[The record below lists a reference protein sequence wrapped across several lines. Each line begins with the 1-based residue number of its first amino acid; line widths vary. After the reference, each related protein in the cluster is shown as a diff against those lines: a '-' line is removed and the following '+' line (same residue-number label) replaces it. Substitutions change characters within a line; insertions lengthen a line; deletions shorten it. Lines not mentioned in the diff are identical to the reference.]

1 MPKVKIEKTKY
12 YTTISNI
19 VLNDIRLSWRAK
31 GLWAY
36 MMSLPDDWD
45 YSIRGLAT
53 RAKDGRDSVMSGLN
67 ELKKHGY
74 LTVESVR
81 DSCGRIVDSEYT
93 IYEESIHKQVA
104 ENPDTVNPDTEYPPE
119 RGRKMAENP
128 DTVKPDTDN
137 PDPVNLSQ
145 QNKQRTKY
153 IYNKEKQ
160 ENKKIYIAPPAPVD
174 ELEKSNPA
182 AGDPKRERGPVD
194 PNNPPSVDCIASY
207 CQRLQDAGVEI
218 TVDPEAY
225 VDYYDSRGWEKIR
238 DWKATLRIWLRN
250 QQANWQKSA
259 AAGPKTAFALQGN
272 GIGYETSSEAR
283 IGPLKA
289 LYAKYTSEER
299 RDMNEQLDESGY
311 AGGTG
316 SHKYGL

>member
-1 MPKVKIEKTKY
+1 MPKVKIEKTQY
-12 YTTISNI
+12 YTIISNI

-53 RAKDGRDSVMSGLN
+53 RAKDGRDSVISGLN
-67 ELKKHGY
+67 ELKKYGY
-74 LTVESVR
+74 LTVETVR

-104 ENPDTVNPDTEYPPE
+104 ENPDTVKPDTEYPPE
-119 RGRKMAENP
+119 KGRKVAENP
-128 DTVKPDTDN
+128 DTVKPDTVN

-160 ENKKIYIAPPAPVD
+160 GNKKIYIAPPAPVQ
-174 ELEKSNPA
+174 EQEKGNPDPV
-182 AGDPKRERGPVD
+182 DPKRERGPVD
-194 PNNPPSVDCIASY
+194 PNNPPSVESIAAY
-207 CQRLQDAGVEI
+207 CRRLQDAGVEI

-225 VDYYDSRGWEKIR
+225 ADYYDSRGWEKIR

-250 QQANWQKSA
+250 QQMNRKKNA
-259 AAGPKTAFALQGN
+259 ATASQTDFSPQGN
-272 GIGYETSSEAR
+272 GIGYERDSEAR
-283 IGPLKA
+283 IEPLKA
-289 LYAKYTSEER
+289 LYAQYTSEER
-299 RDMNEQLDESGY
+299 RDMNEQLDQSRY
-311 AGGTG
+311 VDGTG
-316 SHKYGL
+316 TPKYGL

>member
-19 VLNDIRLSWRAK
+19 VLNDTELSWRAK

-53 RAKDGRDSVMSGLN
+53 RAKDGRDSVSSGLN

-93 IYEESIHKQVA
+93 IYEKSIHGKVA
-104 ENPDTVNPDTEYPPE
+104 ENPDTVNPDTGYTPE
-119 RGRKMAENP
+119 KNGEMAENP
-128 DTVKPDTDN
+128 DTVNPDTAIPDTVN
-137 PDPVNLSQ
+137 PLQ

-153 IYNKEKQ
+153 INNKEKQ
-160 ENKKIYIAPPAPVD
+160 ENKKIYIAPPEPVQ
-174 ELEKSNPA
+174 ELEKGTPA
-182 AGDPKRERGPVD
+182 AVDPKRERGPVD
-194 PNNPPSVDCIASY
+194 PKNPPSVNCIAAY

-225 VDYYDSRGWEKIR
+225 ADYYDSRGWEKIR

-250 QQANWQKSA
+250 QQRNRQKNA
-259 AAGPKTAFALQGN
+259 ATTPRTTFTTQGN
-272 GIGYETSSEAR
+272 GVGCETDYETR
-283 IGPLKA
+283 IGPLRA
-289 LYAKYTSEER
+289 LYAQYTSEER
-299 RDMNEQLDESGY
+299 RDMDERLDQSRY
-311 AGGTG
+311 ADGTG
-316 SHKYGL
+316 NPKYGL

>member
-1 MPKVKIEKTKY
+1 PEK
-12 YTTISNI
+12 
-19 VLNDIRLSWRAK
+19 
-31 GLWAY
+31 
-36 MMSLPDDWD
+36 
-45 YSIRGLAT
+45 
-53 RAKDGRDSVMSGLN
+53 
-67 ELKKHGY
+67 
-74 LTVESVR
+74 
-81 DSCGRIVDSEYT
+81 
-93 IYEESIHKQVA
+93 
-104 ENPDTVNPDTEYPPE
+104 
-119 RGRKMAENP
+119 GRKMAENP
-128 DTVKPDTDN
+128 DTVKPDTVN

-160 ENKKIYIAPPAPVD
+160 ENKKIYIAPPAPID
-174 ELEKSNPA
+174 EPEKSNPA
-182 AGDPKRERGPVD
+182 AVDPKRERGPVD
-194 PNNPPSVDCIASY
+194 PNNPPSVDCIAAY

-250 QQANWQKSA
+250 QQTNWQKSA
-259 AAGPKTAFALQGN
+259 AAGPKTAFTLQGN
-272 GIGYETSSEAR
+272 DIGYETSSEAR

-289 LYAKYTSEER
+289 LYAEYTSEER

-316 SHKYGL
+316 GHKYGL

>member
-74 LTVESVR
+74 LTVETVR

-93 IYEESIHKQVA
+93 IYEESIHKQ
-104 ENPDTVNPDTEYPPE
+104 
-119 RGRKMAENP
+119 MAENP
-128 DTVKPDTDN
+128 DTVKPDTVN

-160 ENKKIYIAPPAPVD
+160 ENKKIYIAPPAPID
-174 ELEKSNPA
+174 EPEKSNPA
-182 AGDPKRERGPVD
+182 AVDPKRERGPVD
-194 PNNPPSVDCIASY
+194 PNNPPSVDCIAAY

-250 QQANWQKSA
+250 QQTNWQKSA
-259 AAGPKTAFALQGN
+259 AAGPKTAFTLQGN
-272 GIGYETSSEAR
+272 DIGYETSSEAR

-289 LYAKYTSEER
+289 LYAEYTSEER

-316 SHKYGL
+316 GHKYGL